1 MTVSRALVVLPCY
14 NERENIE
21 RLVGQVF
28 ALDLDLDLLVI
39 DDNSPDGTGAAAE
52 AMRAEYPRL
61 FVLHRAG
68 KLGLGTA
75 YRAGFHYG
83 IDHGYAN
90 VITMDADFSH
100 QPKYLPD
107 LVGLGDAADLVI
119 GSRYTPG
126 GGAEGW
132 PLKRKIIS
140 GTANALARTVL
151 GVTARDCTSG
161 YRCYSR
167 RALVTIDPDTVLS
180 SGYSFLVEMLYRV
193 EHSGLVVR
201 EVPIIFVDRELG
213 RSKID
218 RIEVYKTLF
227 TLGRLRFPRL
237 PWNALASIG
246 TRTGERNAALA
257 FSVFVTGLWFLLRRK
272 R

>member
-1 MTVSRALVVLPCY
+1 MTKSRALVVLPCY

-21 RLVGQVF
+21 RLVEQIF
-28 ALDLDLDLLVI
+28 ALDLPLDLLVI
-39 DDNSPDGTGAAAE
+39 DDNSPDGTGTAAD

-75 YRAGFHYG
+75 YRAGFHHG
-83 IDHGYAN
+83 LDHGYRH

-100 QPKYLPD
+100 QPKYLAD
-107 LVGLGDAADLVI
+107 LVGLGHEVDMVI
-119 GSRYTPG
+119 GSRYTTG
-126 GGAEGW
+126 GGAVGW
-132 PLKRKIIS
+132 PLKRKFIS

-151 GVTARDCTSG
+151 GVTSRDCTSG
-161 YRCYSR
+161 YRCYSH
-167 RALVTIDPDTVLS
+167 RALVAIDPDSVLS

-193 EHSGLVVR
+193 ERTGLVVR
-201 EVPIIFVDRELG
+201 ETPIIFVDRELG

-218 RIEVYKTLF
+218 RIEVYKTLY

-237 PWNALASIG
+237 PWNAVANLGA
-246 TRTGERNAALA
+246 RAGERNTAVA
-257 FSVFVTGLWFLLRRK
+257 FGLLVTGIWFVLRRK